1 MKRITINTIR
11 QQLGDARKN
20 YTNEVTKCRK
30 TKIYQVLHFQKPGF
44 LGFHLL
50 KKIVAFHLPVNT

>member
-20 YTNEVTKCRK
+20 YTDEVTKCHK
-30 TKIYQVLHFQKPGF
+30 TKIYRVLHFQKPEF
-44 LGFHLL
+44 PGFHLL
-50 KKIVAFHLPVNT
+50 KKIDAFHLST